1 MRMDPLAW
9 AVIAALS
16 QVAVH
21 SSAQVAQVAQVY
33 ADAQE
38 PRFLYAP
45 ARSEAALVQV
55 DATKVPVL
63 RQRIAVNVAGLSTE
77 AALNQIANRAGLRLT
92 YPNGVVP
99 SSARAHLQAN
109 DITVAGALTEVLRD
123 TGIDVV
129 LSANDQVVL
138 VKRPTPPPEGI
149 VTGTIVDAKTSEAVR
164 GATVALEGTHRS
176 TFTGDSGQ
184 YRIANVPAGTYT
196 VSARRIGYAPQ
207 AQSLTVNPDQDNTL
221 DFKLEQAPS
230 KLDEVI
236 VAGSFVES
244 SRREAPVPV
253 TVLSEDE
260 IHRPSRN
267 RIDQLFR
274 GEVPGVV
281 GYDNGASA
289 LGLVVYV
296 RGSASLDDSNLLKVY
311 VDGIEA
317 PADFLVS
324 GIDLSS
330 IERVELLRGPQA
342 STIYGSNASGG
353 VLLLFTK
360 NGHPG
365 KPHLSGSAAAGITQS
380 DFVNGTPATTE
391 DRLNLSGGGDGFT
404 YSFGGS
410 FDGFGAVVPQG
421 NWRQMGGYGRTV
433 ITQGPLSVALT
444 ADLSHRV
451 LGASNF
457 PAFETLGVPS
467 LAALRNDD
475 FILSNQLF
483 GATFTYAS
491 SPRWQHVLT
500 LGYNAINL
508 DENNYA
514 PQRSSPDDTLRNAS
528 LQTDNQIT
536 ARFVSSLT
544 ANLAPHITSSSTAGI
559 DVSRRNFN
567 YYQGNGLADPATGNS
582 AQSDFIQAYLATN
595 NAGFFGQEVLGF
607 SNRLFFTGGLRA
619 EHNSNVG
626 SGEGLIWAPRAGVA
640 YTMNSGSGF
649 EIKPRVSYGKSI
661 RPPQPGQSGSSES
674 FGIIQVAN
682 PDLRPEVQTGVDAG
696 VDLDFHHGVLTFEG
710 TYFDQNADDLIGTV
724 YLSSVT
730 DPTVVTQYQN
740 VGRVNNKG
748 IELGVSANV
757 GQFGVRG
764 TFSTVRSRIKS
775 LATGYTGDQQPG
787 DEMLYVARRSGGAA
801 VNYRFIP
808 FIAAASGRQGN
819 IELGLTYVGSRRS
832 LDLLSYYQCAY
843 LGENCQGTLR
853 DFQVDLDPFT
863 KFRLSV
869 SQPISHGADLFLNVE
884 NLTNKQI
891 GEFEAIAPSRGR
903 TVLLGIRFG
912 Q

>member
-1 MRMDPLAW
+1 MRIVALGWVLVA
-9 AVIAALS
+9 AVLQPVTQGA
-16 QVAVH
+16 
-21 SSAQVAQVAQVY
+21 AQVVQVAQVY
-33 ADAQE
+33 ADAHE

-45 ARSEAALVQV
+45 ARSAAALVPV
-55 DATKVPVL
+55 DASKVPIL
-63 RQRIAVNVAGLSTE
+63 RQRIAVNVEGLSTE
-77 AALNQIANRAGLRLT
+77 AALNQIAERAGLRLT

-99 SSARAHLQAN
+99 RAIRAHLQAV
-109 DITVAGALTEVLRD
+109 DISVAGALTEVLRD

-138 VKRPTPPPEGI
+138 VKRPTPPA
-149 VTGTIVDAKTSEAVR
+149 TGAVIGAVVDAKTKEAVR
-164 GATVALEGTHRS
+164 GATVTVEGAHQS
-176 TFTGDSGQ
+176 AFTDDSGR
-184 YRIANVPAGTYT
+184 YRITNVPPGTYT
-196 VSARRIGYAPQ
+196 VSARRIGFARQTQPVSVE
-207 AQSLTVNPDQDNTL
+207 ADGEVTVN
-221 DFKLEQAPS
+221 FELEEAAS

-236 VAGSFVES
+236 VAGSFLAS

-253 TVLSEDE
+253 TVLSDEE

-274 GEVPGVV
+274 GDVPGVV

-330 IERVELLRGPQA
+330 IDRVELLRGPQA

-360 NGHPG
+360 NGHGG
-365 KPHLSGSAAAGITQS
+365 KPHLSGSAAAGISQS

-391 DRLNLSGGGDGFT
+391 DRLSLSGGGEGFT

-410 FDGFGAVVPQG
+410 FDGFGAALPQG
-421 NWRQMGGYGRTV
+421 NWRQVGGYGRTV

-444 ADLSHRV
+444 ANISHRI

-457 PAFETLGVPS
+457 AAFAALGVPS
-467 LAALRNDD
+467 LSALRNDD
-475 FILSNQLF
+475 FILTNQLF
-483 GATFTYAS
+483 GATFTYAP

-500 LGYNAINL
+500 LGYNGINL

-536 ARFVSSLT
+536 ARFVSALTASLT
-544 ANLAPHITSSSTAGI
+544 PHITSTTTGGV

-567 YYQGNGLADPATGNS
+567 YYQGNGLADPQTGNS
-582 AQSDFIQAYLATN
+582 AQFDYIQAYQATN
-595 NAGFFGQEVLGF
+595 NAGFFAQEVLGF
-607 SNRLFFTGGLRA
+607 NNRFFLTGGLRA
-619 EHNSNVG
+619 EHNNNVG

-640 YTMNSGSGF
+640 YTINPGSGL
-649 EIKPRVSYGKSI
+649 EVKPRISYGKSI
-661 RPPQPGQSGSSES
+661 RPPQPGQSGSSQS
-674 FGIIQVAN
+674 FGIIQRAN
-682 PDLRPEVQTGVDAG
+682 PLLRPEVQTGVDAG
-696 VDLDFHHGVLTFEG
+696 FDLDYHNSALTFEG

-724 YLSSVT
+724 YLSDVT

-748 IELGVSANV
+748 IELGIGANV
-757 GQFGVRG
+757 GRFSLHG
-764 TFSTVRSRIKS
+764 TFSTVKSRIRS
-775 LATGYTGDQQPG
+775 LASGYTGDQQPG
-787 DEMLYVARRSGGAA
+787 DEMLYVAHHSGGGSVNFHFAPSFAA
-801 VNYRFIP
+801 Q
-808 FIAAASGRQGN
+808 SGRQAN
-819 IELGLTYVGSRRS
+819 IEFGLTYVGSRRS
-832 LDLLSYYQCAY
+832 LDLLSYYRCAY

-853 DFQVDLDPFT
+853 DYQHTLDPFT
-863 KFRLSV
+863 KLRLGV
-869 SQPISHGADLFLNVE
+869 SHPISRGADLFLNVE

-891 GEFEAIAPSRGR
+891 GEFEAVAPSRGR
-903 TVLLGIRFG
+903 TLLLGIRFG

>member
-1 MRMDPLAW
+1 MRMIPLAW
-9 AVIAALS
+9 AFVAALS
-16 QVAVH
+16 QVAAQA
-21 SSAQVAQVAQVY
+21 SAQAVAQVY
-33 ADAQE
+33 ADAHE

-45 ARSEAALVQV
+45 AQSAAALVPV

-63 RQRIAVNVAGLSTE
+63 RQRIAVNVEGLSTE
-77 AALNQIANRAGLRLT
+77 AALNQIADRAGLRLT

-99 SSARAHLQAN
+99 GTARAHLQAN
-109 DITVAGALTEVLRD
+109 DISVAGALTEVLRD

-138 VKRPTPPPEGI
+138 VKRPTPPPAGT
-149 VTGTIVDAKTSEAVR
+149 VTGTVLDSKTREPVR
-164 GATVALEGTHRS
+164 GATVTVEGTRLT
-176 TFTGDSGQ
+176 TFSGDSGQ
-184 YRIANVPAGTYT
+184 YRIANIPVGTYT
-196 VSARRIGYAPQ
+196 VSARRIGYAKK
-207 AQSLTVNPDQDNTL
+207 AQSLTVSDEQESTLNFELDQ
-221 DFKLEQAPS
+221 AAS

-236 VAGSFVES
+236 VAGSFVAS

-253 TVLSEDE
+253 TVLSEEE

-360 NGHPG
+360 NGHAG
-365 KPHLSGSAAAGITQS
+365 KPHLSGSVAAGITQS
-380 DFVNGTPATTE
+380 DFVSGTPATTE
-391 DRLNLSGGGDGFT
+391 DRLNLSGGGEGFT

-410 FDGFGAVVPQG
+410 FDGFGSVVPQG
-421 NWRQMGGYGRTV
+421 NWRQLGGYGRTV
-433 ITQGPLSVALT
+433 ITQGPLNVALT
-444 ADLSHRV
+444 ANISHRI
-451 LGASNF
+451 LGSSNF

-475 FILSNQLF
+475 FILTNQLF

-491 SPRWQHVLT
+491 SPRWQQVLT
-500 LGYNAINL
+500 LGYNGINL

-536 ARFVSSLT
+536 ARFVSALT
-544 ANLAPHITSSSTAGI
+544 ANLSPRVTSSSTVGV

-567 YYQGNGLADPATGNS
+567 YYQGNGLADPQTGNS
-582 AQSDFIQAYLATN
+582 AQSDFIQAQQNTN
-595 NAGFFGQEVLGF
+595 NAGFFGQEVVGF
-607 SNRLFFTGGLRA
+607 DNRLFLTGGLRA

-626 SGEGLIWAPRAGVA
+626 SGEGLIWAPRVGVA
-640 YTMNSGSGF
+640 YTINPESSL
-649 EIKPRVSYGKSI
+649 EVKPRISYGKSI
-661 RPPQPGQSGSSES
+661 RPPQPGQSGSAEA
-674 FGIIQVAN
+674 FGLIQRSN
-682 PDLRPEVQTGVDAG
+682 PELRPEVQNGVDAG
-696 VDLDFHHGVLTFEG
+696 VDLDLRHGALTFEG

-724 YLSSVT
+724 YLSSPD
-730 DPTVVTQYQN
+730 DPTAVIQYQN

-748 IELGVSANV
+748 VELGVGANV
-757 GQFGVRG
+757 GPFSIHG

-775 LATGYTGDQQPG
+775 LAAGYTGDQQPG
-787 DEMLYVARRSGGAA
+787 DEMLYVASRSGGGS
-801 VNYRFIP
+801 VNFHFTP
-808 FIAAASGRQGN
+808 FIAAQSGKQGN
-819 IELGLTYVGSRRS
+819 IEFGLTYVGSRRS
-832 LDLLSYYQCAY
+832 LDLLSYYRCAY
-843 LGENCQGTLR
+843 LGENCQPTLR
-853 DFQVDLDPFT
+853 DFQEVLDPFT
-863 KFRLSV
+863 KLRLSM
-869 SQPISHGADLFLNVE
+869 SHPISRGADLFLNVE

-891 GEFEAIAPSRGR
+891 GEFEAVAPSRGR
-903 TVLLGIRFG
+903 TLLLGIRFG

>member
-1 MRMDPLAW
+1 MMRMVVLGW
-9 AVIAALS
+9 AVIATMS
-16 QVAVH
+16 Q
-21 SSAQVAQVAQVY
+21 SASQSFAQATQGY
-33 ADAQE
+33 ADTHA
-38 PRFLYAP
+38 PKFLYAP
-45 ARSEAALVQV
+45 ATSDAALIPV
-55 DATKVPVL
+55 DASKVPVL
-63 RQRIAVNVAGLSTE
+63 RQRIAVDVEGLSTE
-77 AALNQIANRAGLRLT
+77 DALKQIADRAGLRLT
-92 YPNGVVP
+92 YPNDVLP
-99 SSARAHLQAN
+99 RASRAHLKA
-109 DITVAGALTEVLRD
+109 DGITVAGALTEILRD
-123 TGIDVV
+123 TGVDVV
-129 LSANDQVVL
+129 LSAAGQVVL
-138 VKRPTPPPEGI
+138 VKRQAPPPVGVI
-149 VTGTIVDAKTSEAVR
+149 VGAVLDAKTKEPVR
-164 GATVALEGTHRS
+164 GATVSIEGTHLS
-176 TFTGDSGQ
+176 TFTGDSGE
-184 YRIANVPAGTYT
+184 YRVADVPSGTYT
-196 VSARRIGYAPQ
+196 VSARRIGYAKK
-207 AQSLTVNPDQDNTL
+207 AQSITVEAEQESTL
-221 DFKLEQAPS
+221 NFDLEQAAS

-253 TVLSEDE
+253 TVLTDEE

-317 PADFLVS
+317 PANFLVS

-360 NGHPG
+360 NGHSG

-380 DFVNGTPATTE
+380 DFVSGTPATTE
-391 DRLNLSGGGDGFT
+391 DRLNLSGGGEGFT

-421 NWRQMGGYGRTV
+421 DWRQVGGYGRTV
-433 ITQGPLSVALT
+433 ITQGPINVALT
-444 ADLSHRV
+444 ANASHRI

-457 PAFETLGVPS
+457 PAFTTLGVPS
-467 LAALRNDD
+467 LSALRNDD
-475 FILSNQLF
+475 AILTNQLF

-491 SPRWQHVLT
+491 SPRWQQVLT
-500 LGYNAINL
+500 LGYNAISL
-508 DENNYA
+508 DDNNYA

-528 LQTDNQIT
+528 LETDNQIT
-536 ARFVSSLT
+536 ARFVSALT
-544 ANLAPHITSSSTAGI
+544 ANLTPRITSSSTAGV
-559 DVSRRNFN
+559 DVSRRTFN
-567 YYQGNGLADPATGNS
+567 YYQGNGLADPATGSS
-582 AQSDFIQAYLATN
+582 AQFDYIQAYQATN

-607 SNRLFFTGGLRA
+607 DNRLFLTGGLRA

-640 YTMNSGSGF
+640 YTINTGLSL
-649 EIKPRVSYGKSI
+649 EVKPRVSYGKSI

-674 FGIIQVAN
+674 FESIQRAN
-682 PDLRPEVQTGVDAG
+682 PKLRPEVQTGVDAG
-696 VDLDFHHGVLTFEG
+696 VDLDWHHGALTFEG

-724 YLSSVT
+724 YLSSIT

-748 IELGVSANV
+748 IELGVGANV
-757 GQFGVRG
+757 GQFSLHG
-764 TFSTVRSRIKS
+764 TYSTVKSRIRS
-775 LATGYTGDQQPG
+775 LAAGYTGDQQPG
-787 DEMLYVARRSGGAA
+787 DEMLYVAHHSGGATL
-801 VNYRFIP
+801 NFHFTP
-808 FIAAASGRQGN
+808 FVAATSGRQAS
-819 IELGLTYVGSRRS
+819 IELGLTYIGSRRS
-832 LDLLSYYQCAY
+832 LDLLSYYRCAY

-853 DFQVDLDPFT
+853 DYQVLLDPFT
-863 KFRLSV
+863 KLRLGV
-869 SQPISHGADLFLNVE
+869 SHPISHGADLFLNVE

-891 GEFEAIAPSRGR
+891 GEFEAVAPSRGR
-903 TVLLGIRFG
+903 TILLGVRFG